1 MILPGSYLFTVL
13 ILTLGLLCWGGWANT
28 FKSAGKWR
36 FELYCFDFAIGVFLA
51 SLLAALTVG
60 SMGWD
65 GFSFLDD
72 VRNAGK
78 RQDLFAFLAGAVFNL
93 GNMLLLGAISITG
106 LSVAIPVGAGLGLI
120 VAVIWSYSSH
130 PAGSPVFL
138 GLGSLSIVIAAGL
151 AAVAFRIHSA
161 AVKKEEAASAVPSKA
176 KRSKKASPLKGLIV
190 AAIAGLF
197 LGSSWPLVELA
208 QDVNLGLGPYSL
220 AFVFALGV
228 LTTTFVYNLFFMNL
242 PIQGTPLDLGEFL
255 RGSARQHLQ
264 GVAGG
269 AMWSIGFLATLVAAR
284 AEGTA
289 QAGPVLNYAMSQSAP
304 VLTILCGL
312 FYWKEFSE
320 AEGPVKTMFF
330 IMLVFLATGIAAVSS
345 APLFGS
351 LR

>member
-1 MILPGSYLFTVL
+1 MILPGSYLFTIF
-13 ILTLGLLCWGGWANT
+13 ILTLGLLCWGAWANT
-28 FKSAGKWR
+28 FKAVGKWR

-51 SLLAALTVG
+51 ALLAALTVG

-78 RQDLFAFLAGAVFNL
+78 RQDLFAFLAGAMFNL
-93 GNMLLLGAISITG
+93 GNMLLLGAISLTG
-106 LSVAIPVGAGLGLI
+106 LSVALPVGAGLGLV

-138 GLGSLSIVIAAGL
+138 GLGSLSIVIASGL
-151 AAVAFRIHSA
+151 AAAAFWIHSE
-161 AVKKEEAASAVPSKA
+161 AVKKEEAASPSPLKG
-176 KRSKKASPLKGLIV
+176 KRAKKASPLKGLIIAV
-190 AAIAGLF
+190 IAGLV
-197 LGSSWPLVELA
+197 LGSFHPLVELA
-208 QDVNLGLGPYSL
+208 QDVNTGLGPYAL

-228 LTTTFVYNLFFMNL
+228 ITTTFVYNLFLMNL
-242 PIQGTPLDLGEFL
+242 PLQGNPLDLGEYL
-255 RGSARQHLQ
+255 KGNARQHVL
-264 GVAGG
+264 GIAGG
-269 AMWSIGFLATLVAAR
+269 AMWSIGSVASLVAAR
-284 AEGTA
+284 AEGAA

-304 VLTILCGL
+304 LLTILCGL

-351 LR
+351 IR